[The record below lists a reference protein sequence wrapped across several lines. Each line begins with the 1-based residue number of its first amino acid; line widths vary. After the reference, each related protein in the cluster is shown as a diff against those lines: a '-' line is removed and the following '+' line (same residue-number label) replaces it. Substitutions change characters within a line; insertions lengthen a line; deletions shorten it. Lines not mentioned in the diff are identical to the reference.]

1 MRRQENGRSDD
12 EEATGRPLAEMAYER
27 IKRAI
32 LRCDLEPGSQVT
44 EEQLAER
51 FGLSRSVVRPALK
64 RLYQQQ
70 LVRTVS
76 RNRYII
82 PPITIKDANELF
94 DLRLMLEPSAARR
107 AAGRVDPEQLE
118 RLEQLCEAQYEPGD
132 RDSADAFLQAN
143 AEFHVTVAR
152 ASGNELLAEVVA
164 SLLDREQRLNHLAHM
179 LGDRNQ
185 DAFHEHRELVEALI
199 AADGER
205 AERVMTE
212 GVRASRSFVL
222 DALMSSPA
230 IQEMNVTIPRNPAVK
245 ADRSAVAR

>member
-1 MRRQENGRSDD
+1 MRRRENGRVDD
-12 EEATGRPLAEMAYER
+12 EEPAGRSLAEMAYER

-76 RNRYII
+76 RNRYVI
-82 PPITIKDANELF
+82 PPITIKDANDLF
-94 DLRLMLEPSAARR
+94 DLRLMLEPAAANR
-107 AAGRVDPEQLE
+107 AAGRVDAEQLA
-118 RLEQLCEAQYEPGD
+118 RLEQLCEAQYEPGN

-143 AEFHVTVAR
+143 AEFHITVAR

-164 SLLDREQRLNHLAHM
+164 NLLDREQRLNHLAHM
-179 LGDRNQ
+179 LRDRNQ
-185 DAFHEHRELVEALI
+185 DAFHEHRDLVEALI
-199 AADGER
+199 AVDGAR
-205 AERVMTE
+205 AEQVMEE
-212 GVRASRSFVL
+212 GIRASRAFVL

-230 IQEMNVTIPRNPAVK
+230 IQEMNVTIPRSIALKP
-245 ADRSAVAR
+245 DRTAAAK

>member
-1 MRRQENGRSDD
+1 MRRHEDDEPSGRS
-12 EEATGRPLAEMAYER
+12 LAETAYER

-64 RLYQQQ
+64 RLFQQQ

-82 PPITIKDANELF
+82 PPITIKDANDLF
-94 DLRLMLEPSAARR
+94 ELRLMLEPSAANR

-118 RLEQLCEAQYEPGD
+118 RLEQLCEAQYEPGN

-185 DAFHEHRELVEALI
+185 DAFHEHRELVEALL
-199 AADGER
+199 AADGDR
-205 AERVMTE
+205 AERVMAE
-212 GVRASRSFVL
+212 GIRSARSFVL
-222 DALMSSPA
+222 EALMSSPA
-230 IQEMNVTIPRNPAVK
+230 IQQMNVTIPRMKV
-245 ADRSAVAR
+245 DRSVVAR

>member
-1 MRRQENGRSDD
+1 MRRQEDGRGD
-12 EEATGRPLAEMAYER
+12 EEEPAGRPLAEMAYER
-27 IKRAI
+27 IKRDI

-76 RNRYII
+76 RNRYVI
-82 PPITIKDANELF
+82 PPITIKDANDLF
-94 DLRLMLEPSAARR
+94 ELRLMIEPSAAKR
-107 AAGRVDPEQLE
+107 AAGRVDPEQLQL
-118 RLEQLCEAQYEPGD
+118 LEQLCAAQYEPGN

-152 ASGNELLAEVVA
+152 ASGNDLLAEVVA

-185 DAFHEHRELVEALI
+185 DAFHEHRELVEALV
-199 AADGER
+199 AADGEQ
-205 AERVMTE
+205 AERVMAV
-212 GVRASRSFVL
+212 GIRSARAFVL
-222 DALMSSPA
+222 EALMSSPA
-230 IQEMNVTIPRNPAVK
+230 IQQMNVTIPRMK

>member
-1 MRRQENGRSDD
+1 MRRHVNGQSD
-12 EEATGRPLAEMAYER
+12 EEESAGRPLAEMAYER

-82 PPITIKDANELF
+82 PPITIKDANDLF
-94 DLRLMLEPSAARR
+94 ELRLMIEPSAANR
-107 AAGRVDPEQLE
+107 AAGRVDSEQIE
-118 RLEQLCEAQYEPGD
+118 RLEQLCEAQYEPGN

-152 ASGNELLAEVVA
+152 ASGNDLLAEVVA

-199 AADGER
+199 AADGGR
-205 AERVMTE
+205 AERVMAE
-212 GVRASRSFVL
+212 GIRSARAFVL
-222 DALMSSPA
+222 EALMSSPA
-230 IQEMNVTIPRNPAVK
+230 IQQMNVTIPRSGLKVG
-245 ADRSAVAR
+245 RSAVAR

>member
-1 MRRQENGRSDD
+1 MTYQEDGFGEG
-12 EEATGRPLAEMAYER
+12 EEASNRPLAELAYER

-51 FGLSRSVVRPALK
+51 FGISRSVVRPALK

-70 LVRTVS
+70 LVKTVS

-82 PPITIKDANELF
+82 PPITLKDAHELF
-94 DLRLMLEPSAARR
+94 ELRLMIEPPAAKR
-107 AAGRVDPEQLE
+107 AAGRVEARELE

-132 RDSADAFLQAN
+132 RESADAFLQAN
-143 AEFHVTVAR
+143 AEFHVGVAR
-152 ASGNELLAEVVA
+152 ASGNDLLAEVVA
-164 SLLDREQRLNHLAHM
+164 TLLDREQRLNHLAHM

-185 DAFHEHRELVEALI
+185 QAFHEHRELVEALI
-199 AADGER
+199 AGDGDR
-205 AERVMTE
+205 AEAAMAE
-212 GVRASRSFVL
+212 GIRSARAFVI

-230 IQEMNVTIPRNPAVK
+230 IQQMNVTIPRAANGSK
-245 ADRSAVAR
+245 VAR

>member
-1 MRRQENGRSDD
+1 MRRQENGRAD
-12 EEATGRPLAEMAYER
+12 EEEPAGRPLAEMAYER

-94 DLRLMLEPSAARR
+94 DLRLMLEPPAARR

-152 ASGNELLAEVVA
+152 ASGNDLLAEVVA

-205 AERVMTE
+205 AERVMSE
-212 GVRASRSFVL
+212 GIRSARTFVL
-222 DALMSSPA
+222 EALMSSPA
-230 IQEMNVTIPRNPAVK
+230 IQQMNVTIPRNTPAKV
-245 ADRSAVAR
+245 DRSAVAR